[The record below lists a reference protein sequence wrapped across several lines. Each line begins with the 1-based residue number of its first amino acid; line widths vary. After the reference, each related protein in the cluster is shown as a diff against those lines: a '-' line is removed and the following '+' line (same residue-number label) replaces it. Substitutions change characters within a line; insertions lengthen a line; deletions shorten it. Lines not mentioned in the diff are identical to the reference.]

1 MGADVNISAV
11 TFDHAGS
18 AFAATVTFADGQPVP
33 CRLRFPAGTS
43 NDIIVPA
50 LIRQAT
56 EKRRIRPAPLLS
68 RLCDDGELA
77 L

>member
-1 MGADVNISAV
+1 MGAAVNISAI

-18 AFAATVTFADGQPVP
+18 AFAATVTFPDGPPVP
-33 CRLRFPAGTS
+33 CRLHLPAGTS
-43 NDIIVPA
+43 DEIVVPA

-56 EKRRIRPAPLLS
+56 EKRRTRPVPLLS
-68 RLCDDGELA
+68 RLGDDGSLI